1 MNVELNEGEA
11 RLILDYLSR
20 PAAERV
26 SPFHAGIRASVK
38 RKVREALVDA
48 AQATADA
55 DLVLG
60 FLADY
65 LALERQDAS
74 PDDVLR
80 LRTGWPDTRINAALR
95 SLGLVLPSGIWRQ
108 GWTETVRVSR

>member
-26 SPFHAGIRASVK
+26 SPFEAAIRASVK
-38 RKVREALVDA
+38 RKVREAILDA
-48 AQATADA
+48 AQAAADA
-55 DLVLG
+55 DLVQG

-65 LALERQDAS
+65 LSLGRQDAS

-80 LRTGWPDTRINAALR
+80 LRTGWPDKRINAALR
-95 SLGLVLPSGIWRQ
+95 TLGLVTDSGIWRR
-108 GWTETVRVSR
+108 GWTEQIAGTR